1 MHQHDIENKHPCFVV
16 YIPQD
21 IQDVWITIK
30 LKLQKSQKRISL
42 ISYFPNHG
50 ILTHLGPM
58 FHFYAPE
65 NVRNPSLESV
75 RKPSV
80 F

>member
-1 MHQHDIENKHPCFVV
+1 MSENNHPCFVAFM
-16 YIPQD
+16 PQD
-21 IQDVWITIK
+21 IQDVWITMK

-42 ISYFPNHG
+42 IWYFPNHG
-50 ILTHLGPM
+50 ILTHLSPM
-58 FHFYAPE
+58 FHFYTPE
-65 NVRNPSLESV
+65 NVRKPSLENV